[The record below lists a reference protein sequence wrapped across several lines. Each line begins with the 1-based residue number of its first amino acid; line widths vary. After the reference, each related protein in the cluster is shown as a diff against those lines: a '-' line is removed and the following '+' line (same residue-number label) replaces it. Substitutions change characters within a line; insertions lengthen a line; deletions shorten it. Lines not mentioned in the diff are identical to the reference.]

1 MNRHE
6 KQPDDADDRA
16 VSPVL
21 GAILFVAITIILAAV
36 VGTFVLDLGSELWDD
51 DAPAPILG
59 LDAETPEDFEY
70 ENADGEVLLVI
81 HHTTGDMV
89 ETDDITLYIRDQNG
103 IAVSNFSSV
112 HGWTD
117 DVNDGDPEL
126 TVTMDGEDPSGERFA
141 TGDRLVVTVDE
152 EDGELA
158 EEVDKSTE
166 YEVEIEYEHAD
177 ATAAETTFLMPPPDD
192 E

>member
-1 MNRHE
+1 MNRHK
-6 KQPDDADDRA
+6 KQPDDSDDRA

-21 GAILFVAITIILAAV
+21 GVILFVAITIVLAAV

-51 DAPAPILG
+51 DAPAPVMG
-59 LDAETPEDFEY
+59 LDAQVPDGFEY
-70 ENADGEVLLVI
+70 EEADGEVILVI
-81 HHTTGDMV
+81 EHTTGDAV
-89 ETDDITLYIRDQNG
+89 ETDDITLYIRDQDG
-103 IAVSNFSSV
+103 IPVSTFSSV
-112 HGWTD
+112 DGWSD

-126 TVTMDGEDPSGERFA
+126 TVTLGGENPSGERMA
-141 TGDRLVVTVDE
+141 PGDRLVVTVSD
-152 EDGELA
+152 DTDLKQ
-158 EEVDKSTE
+158 EVDKSAE